1 MEATIPS
8 ISGIYKVNKPYRAH
22 RHPWLWVA
30 LMWALL
36 ATGMVAWQGVCV
48 PCLDDRTYCNIPEST
63 DGFWLIQGPKVE
75 TLGDALTAIGKHHLY
90 TPARLG
96 NHLQTL
102 SNLLPAW
109 LTRTLLGLCL
119 ACLFMM
125 GAWVTAGRQAWQSP
139 GFVAVLWLT
148 LWVTLP
154 LQDGMASSDYAFN
167 YFVPGALA
175 LGMALL
181 WRREPL
187 GGHWAWL
194 PWVVAVLTGSGHEAM
209 SLPLAGG
216 LFFTP
221 QFWGKRRWWYRGQ
234 WLLML
239 AVAFA
244 FLFSPGMVRRIGY
257 TQFANSNISQ
267 YVVVNIALESYGL
280 YMTIFA
286 LLLVAWRW
294 GWRQVWP
301 WARRN
306 AVWILATLLAF
317 GLTIWVGGRGRVL
330 WYCTM
335 FGAMVLFRTLWED
348 FPWWRTRKL
357 ALGAVAMVALL
368 SSIGSAA
375 VVQTRYSAETLEL
388 GRLAHAAPTNVV
400 YHDLI
405 PLYEIPWYTLNIPHS
420 STTSY
425 DLDFLGDE
433 AGTGKVRVLP
443 TCMARG
449 EWQPA
454 PGTAEAMVSN
464 RYLIR
469 RERLPE
475 AHLVATFGPDDGKTN
490 PVYRLINYL
499 SRRNKYYKLDAPMRE
514 EAVAVGSDT
523 VWLYW
528 LPGARR
534 LDHNRKIIAV
544 DLP

>member
-1 MEATIPS
+1 MGKTVDELKAS
-8 ISGIYKVNKPYRAH
+8 ELSR
-22 RHPWLWVA
+22 RHGGTSCLTWVA
-30 LMWALL
+30 VMWALL
-36 ATGMVAWQGVCV
+36 AAGMVAWQLQCV

-63 DGFWLIQGPKVE
+63 DGFWWIQGPKIE
-75 TLGDALTAIGKHHLY
+75 TLGDAMTAIGKHHLY

-102 SNLLPAW
+102 SNLVPAW

-119 ACLFMM
+119 ACVFMLA
-125 GAWVTAGRQAWQSP
+125 AWAAAGRRAWQAP

-154 LQDGMASSDYAFN
+154 LQDGMAASDYAFN

-175 LGMALL
+175 LVMVLL

-194 PWVVAVLTGSGHEAM
+194 PWVVAALTGSGHEAM

-234 WLLML
+234 WLLLL
-239 AVAFA
+239 AMAFA
-244 FLFSPGMVRRIGY
+244 FLFSPGMTTRIGY
-257 TQFANSNISQ
+257 TPLGTDSLTQ

-280 YMTIFA
+280 YMGIFA
-286 LLLVAWRW
+286 LLLVAWRR
-294 GWRQVWP
+294 GWRHVGAWG
-301 WARRN
+301 RRN
-306 AVWILATLLAF
+306 VVWMVATVLALA
-317 GLTIWVGGRGRVL
+317 LTVWVGGRGRVM
-330 WYCTM
+330 WYCTL
-335 FGAMVLFRTLWED
+335 FGAVLLFSTLWEV

-357 ALGAVAMVALL
+357 ALAVVAMVALM
-368 SSIGSAA
+368 SSIVSVAA
-375 VVQTRYSAETLEL
+375 VQARYSAETLKL

-405 PLYEIPWYTLNIPHS
+405 PLYEIPWYALSIPHS
-420 STTSY
+420 STSSY
-425 DLDFLGDE
+425 DLDFLGYE

-443 TCMARG
+443 QCMECG
-449 EWQPA
+449 EWNPA
-454 PGTAEAMVSN
+454 PGTADVMVSN

-469 RERLPE
+469 SERLPE
-475 AHLVATFGPDDGKTN
+475 SHLVVTFGPDDSSTN
-490 PVYRLINYL
+490 PIYRLINYL
-499 SRRNKYYKLDAPMRE
+499 SGRNEYYKLDAPMRE

-534 LDHNRKIIAV
+534 LDHNRKITAV